1 MKYISTRNKSIKV
14 TSAEAIV
21 SGLSKDGGL
30 FVPET
35 FPKLSAKDF
44 EELTAMSYPERA
56 AKVLSLYLEDYT
68 YEELLDYSTKAYS
81 RFYGDDPC
89 PLVNVDEDLY
99 VLELWHGPTCAFK
112 DMALTMLPHLLSAA
126 RRKTGEDSKTLI
138 LVATSGDTGKA
149 ALEGFKD
156 VEGTDIIVFY
166 PSEGVSDMQKLQ
178 MMTQQ
183 GSNVYVCAIDGNFD
197 DAQSAVKTI
206 FNDKDIQAR
215 LLADGYKLSSANS
228 INWGRLAP
236 QIAYYV
242 SSYCDL
248 IASGKIKLGDKVNFC
263 VPSGNFGNILAAYYA
278 SLMGVGVNK
287 LICASNVNNVLTD
300 FFTTGTYDIHRQ
312 FHKTMSPSMDI
323 LISSNLERLLFEFSG
338 RNDKLMAERMDA
350 LKKDGKYSVSK
361 EELNELKKIFA
372 VGFATEEDTKE
383 VIDNCL
389 EAYDYLMDTHTAVAM
404 SVYDDYCEAT
414 GDEDT
419 PSVVVSTANA
429 YKFPCDVYEAVAG
442 ERIEDAQKATRKL
455 ASFTGEDVPEPLKDL
470 DKREVRFTNVI
481 DKSKIAE
488 EVLKYTRK

>member
-44 EELTAMSYPERA
+44 EELTSMSYPERA

-68 YEELLDYSTKAYS
+68 YEELLDYATKAYS

-206 FNDKDIQAR
+206 FNDKDIQAQ

-361 EELNELKKIFA
+361 DELNELKKIFA

-442 ERIEDAQKATRKL
+442 ERIEDAQKATKKL
-455 ASFTGEDVPEPLKDL
+455 ATFTSEDVPEPLKDL

-481 DKSKIAE
+481 DKSKIVE